1 VNGGAVD
8 VHHEVG
14 GPADA
19 RVLVLSNSLGTDMRM
34 WDPQVEALSRRF
46 RVVRYDTRGHGRS
59 PAPPGPYSID
69 DLGRD
74 AVALLDRLGVERASI
89 CGVSLGGM
97 TAMWLGAHAP
107 ERVDRLVPC
116 CTSAFLPPA
125 SAWAERAAMVRE
137 AGTTEVVADAVV
149 ARWLTPSGAERDPQL
164 VAELRAMLAGIP
176 PEGYASCCQVIEA
189 LDLRE
194 ALPSIEAPT
203 LVIAGADDPAIPVEH
218 MRDIAGAVPAA
229 RLEVLEG
236 AAHLANLERA
246 DAVTE
251 LVIEHCGG

>member
-1 VNGGAVD
+1 VKRGAVD
-8 VHHEVG
+8 VHHEVT
-14 GPADA
+14 GPAGA

-34 WDPQVEALSRRF
+34 WDPQVEALSRHF

-59 PAPPGPYSID
+59 PVPPGPYTID
-69 DLGRD
+69 DVGRD
-74 AVALLDRLGVERASI
+74 VVALLDRLGVKRASV

-97 TAMWLGAHAP
+97 TAIWLGANAP

-149 ARWLTPSGAERDPQL
+149 ARWLTPSGAERDPEL
-164 VAELRAMLAGIP
+164 VSELRAMLVGMPA
-176 PEGYASCCQVIEA
+176 EGYASCCQVVEK

-194 ALPSIEAPT
+194 RLASIAAPT

-218 MRDIAGAVPAA
+218 MRELASGVPGA

-246 DAVTE
+246 DAVTR